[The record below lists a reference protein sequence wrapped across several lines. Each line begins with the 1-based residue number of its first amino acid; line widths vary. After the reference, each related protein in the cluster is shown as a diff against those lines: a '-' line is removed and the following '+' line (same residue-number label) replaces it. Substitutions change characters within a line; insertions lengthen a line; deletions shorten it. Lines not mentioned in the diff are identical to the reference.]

1 MIKIPS
7 QTVKIGRMNRLQ
19 VVTEL
24 DFGMYLDGKKYGE
37 ILLPRKYIP
46 DGTQVDDFL
55 DVFVYMDSEDRP
67 IATTETPYAMEGEL
81 AYLKAVAISS
91 IGAFLDW
98 GLMKDLLVPYREQRE
113 RMTDGQ
119 SYIVYV
125 YFDTTS
131 ERMVAS
137 TKTGKFLHKINVN
150 YNVGDEVDLII
161 CNETDIGYNVIID
174 KKCIGI
180 IYKNEI
186 FQEVEEG
193 QSIKGF
199 IKLVRPDGKIDAELQ
214 RSGGNTRDELAEL
227 ILKDLKEAGG
237 FLPLTDKTPPE
248 VINDRYKV
256 SKRAYKRAVGGLYKQ
271 RLITVDEDGLR
282 LV

>member
-46 DGTQVDDFL
+46 EGTQVDDFV

-98 GLMKDLLVPYREQRE
+98 GLLKDLLVPYREQRE
-113 RMTDGQ
+113 R
-119 SYIVYV
+119 I
-125 YFDTTS
+125 
-131 ERMVAS
+131 
-137 TKTGKFLHKINVN
+137 
-150 YNVGDEVDLII
+150 
-161 CNETDIGYNVIID
+161 NETDIGYTVIID
-174 KKCIGI
+174 KKCIGM
-180 IYKNEI
+180 IYKKEI
-186 FQEVEEG
+186 FQDIEEG

-214 RSGGNTRDELAEL
+214 PSGGNTRDELAEL
-227 ILKDLKEAGG
+227 ILKDLKEGGG
-237 FLPLTDKTPPE
+237 FLPLTDRTPPE

-271 RLITVDEDGLR
+271 RKISIDEDGLR